1 MVYIVVV
8 FVEVK
13 PESIE
18 AVKTRMSEA
27 AKIYEK
33 DPETLEFSL
42 RQDINNPQRFTIVE
56 RYERESSLTE
66 IHQKN
71 PIFADTVAFLRANVT
86 KPNEPHLSQCT
97 LVSPRHRGEL
107 SQEDVSQV

>member
-18 AVKTRMSEA
+18 AVKKRLSEA

-33 DPETLEFSL
+33 DPETLEWSL
-42 RQDINNPQRFTIVE
+42 RQDVSNPQRFTIIE

-66 IHQKN
+66 IHKKN
-71 PIFADTVAFLRANVT
+71 PIFPETVAWLREQVT
-86 KPNEPHLSQCT
+86 KPNEPHFINA
-97 LVSPRHRGEL
+97 
-107 SQEDVSQV
+107 